1 MPYLY
6 HLVALYLLLIFTMG
20 IMGIIFSG
28 KHIRQNT
35 PCDKHLQGVGIFSR
49 EEVSLANDSEID
61 FKD

>member
-6 HLVALYLLLIFTMG
+6 HLVALCLLLIFT
-20 IMGIIFSG
+20 MGIIFSG